1 MQTSSCMVFNRIKGW
16 VVMVDDN
23 SNEGERGGGEAEEKQ
38 HPTAI
43 SVKRTADDDAEN
55 RDCVSVSS
63 HDSGQWQ

>member
-1 MQTSSCMVFNRIKGW
+1 
-16 VVMVDDN
+16 MVDDN

-63 HDSGQWQ
+63 HDSGQ